1 MLTVIQEQ
9 KFEFTPFASTRV
21 TLGEIEGEYIV
32 GIKAKGKMAS
42 LDSIVPMYF
51 ETLSTLEE
59 AEAKYEEVLQVM
71 RNLDSIRWRTE
82 GKDNGKEQE

>member
-9 KFEFTPFASTRV
+9 EFEFTPFASTRV
-21 TLGEIEGEYIV
+21 TLGKIEDEYIV
-32 GIKAKGKMAS
+32 GIKAKGHTVS
-42 LDSIVPMYF
+42 LSGIVPLYF
-51 ETLSTLEE
+51 ETLATLEE

-71 RNLDSIRWRTE
+71 RNLDDIRWRTE